1 MALKDQRQ
9 IIEALKTART
19 ALKTLEAE
27 KKQNQIAFI
36 DQQIEKLRKDLQVL
50 EFTRQDCIEKLKA
63 DVIKQK
69 TGVDLST
76 LFD

>member
-1 MALKDQRQ
+1 MALKEQMQ
-9 IIEALKTART
+9 LIAALKKAKT
-19 ALKTLEAE
+19 ALKTLETD
-27 KKQNQIAFI
+27 KKKNQIAFI

-50 EFTRQDCIEKLKA
+50 EFARQDCIEKLKA
-63 DVIKQK
+63 DIVKQK